1 MQHILSACLLACH
14 RPQEDDSTRIKTH
27 GKWRNLLSPAL
38 QVDNVHTLWGG
49 MLGHCVGDSQDLL
62 DLYARQ
68 LQLYE
73 DHDPRRQRILASTVA
88 MLRAGGI
95 EESDR
100 SAEEEG

>member
-1 MQHILSACLLACH
+1 M
-14 RPQEDDSTRIKTH
+14 
-27 GKWRNLLSPAL
+27 
-38 QVDNVHTLWGG
+38 HTLWGG

-73 DHDPRRQRILASTVA
+73 DHDPRRQRILSSNVI

-95 EESDR
+95 DEVER
-100 SAEEEG
+100 SAKEEGWR